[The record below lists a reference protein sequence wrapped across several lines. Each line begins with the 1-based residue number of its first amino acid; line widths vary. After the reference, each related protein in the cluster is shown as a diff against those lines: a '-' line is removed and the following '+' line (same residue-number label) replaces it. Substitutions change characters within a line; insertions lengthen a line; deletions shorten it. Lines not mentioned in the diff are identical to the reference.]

1 MGRVA
6 KQLGSLEVS
15 RIKVAGYHAVGTV
28 PGLHLQVTD
37 GGARS
42 WVLRAMVGSKRR
54 EIGLGAY
61 PAVTLA
67 MAHQKAREARA
78 AIAQGVD
85 PVLQKKLLASAM
97 RAAQGNTITFAAA
110 ADTYITAH
118 EDTWRNAKHGAQWR
132 ATLTTYAGPVI
143 GHLAVA
149 DIELSHVLS
158 ILEPIWK
165 TKTVTAVRL
174 RGRIESVLD
183 WATTRGYR
191 SGLNP
196 ARWKGHLDNL
206 LAAPNKIKDEEH
218 HPAIMV
224 AAAGAFLRDLRTHE
238 GIGAKALEFAM
249 LTAARSGEVRGALWP
264 EIDLEAKMW
273 TIPAG
278 RMKAGQEHRGP
289 LSDVAV
295 KLLSALPRREGS
307 KVVFASPSGK
317 VLSDMTMSKLM
328 KGMGYKDADGRL
340 CVPHGLRSTFRDWAA
355 EQTSYPREVVEAA
368 LAHTNSDKV
377 EAAYLRSDMIK
388 KRARLMEAW
397 ATFLNKPAV
406 ESSGV
411 VPINRK
417 RATSN

>member
-1 MGRVA
+1 
-6 KQLGSLEVS
+6 
-15 RIKVAGYHAVGTV
+15 
-28 PGLHLQVTD
+28 
-37 GGARS
+37 
-42 WVLRAMVGSKRR
+42 
-54 EIGLGAY
+54 
-61 PAVTLA
+61 
-67 MAHQKAREARA
+67 
-78 AIAQGVD
+78 
-85 PVLQKKLLASAM
+85 
-97 RAAQGNTITFAAA
+97 
-110 ADTYITAH
+110 
-118 EDTWRNAKHGAQWR
+118 
-132 ATLTTYAGPVI
+132 
-143 GHLAVA
+143 
-149 DIELSHVLS
+149 
-158 ILEPIWK
+158 
-165 TKTVTAVRL
+165 
-174 RGRIESVLD
+174 
-183 WATTRGYR
+183 
-191 SGLNP
+191 
-196 ARWKGHLDNL
+196 
-206 LAAPNKIKDEEH
+206 
-218 HPAIMV
+218 MV